1 VTPTRLFLAS
11 TAILGALCLAAGPAD
26 AAPYRGRFAPDYRPA
41 PDPDHMPGWDWWKIY
56 PYSPYNYGRNPYNP
70 IIYPPYPP
78 PYYPPYYA
86 PEDAMRTYPVYGPG
100 NAAAPDG
107 AMFPSQLGQAV
118 LMPHPS
124 GAVKF
129 PPPGAA
135 IVQVRVP
142 DASARILFDGE
153 RTYTE
158 GTTRYFITPELPD
171 GKTCHYT
178 VSANWKDGGGNDV
191 TKKREVGVSAGHTT
205 VVDFTRAAAK

>member
-1 VTPTRLFLAS
+1 MNPTRLFLAS
-11 TAILGALCLAAGPAD
+11 TAILGAFCLAAGPSNAE
-26 AAPYRGRFAPDYRPA
+26 PYRPA

-70 IIYPPYPP
+70 AIYPYPP

-86 PEDAMRTYPVYGPG
+86 PEDSSLRTYPMYGPG
-100 NAAAPDG
+100 NASAPDG
-107 AMFPSQLGQAV
+107 AMFPSRMGQAV
-118 LMPHPS
+118 SMPHPT
-124 GAVKF
+124 GVVKY

-142 DASARILFDGE
+142 DASAHVLFDGE

-178 VSANWKDGGGNDV
+178 VSASWKAGGDDV

-205 VVDFTRAAAK
+205 VIDFTRAEKK